1 MLLVHIISNVNA
13 RKRTQ
18 TEHKRTPTIAG
29 DRPRNKQTNEQMQT
43 VRERRERPKWRHLQV
58 RVNALCANALC
69 VGPVPVRHSPEST
82 AYSCTAVQ
90 VSLCNS
96 LATHWSLLVA
106 GSGGEH
112 RAALI
117 GRTFGGGW
125 VAISDRQDRRRW
137 RGHSW
142 GGVMIGNQRHWL
154 GHSQISTTP
163 GADEST
169 STSTTVLLNCCCTM
183 CP

>member
-29 DRPRNKQTNEQMQT
+29 DRPRNKQTNEQTQT

-58 RVNALCANALC
+58 RVNALC
-69 VGPVPVRHSPEST
+69 VGPVCTPQST
-82 AYSCTAVQ
+82 AYSCAAVQ
-90 VSLCNS
+90 VSLCN
-96 LATHWSLLVA
+96 SLLVA